1 MPFLRLP
8 MHSTFV
14 LSAGQ
19 WLFDLGLALVRA
31 RRVPIN
37 YLLHA
42 ADVVDPV
49 ADPVLGSYRFLTQ
62 SWEAKRPLYEQI
74 LARLSATYRLV
85 PTMEFVRHVI

>member
-1 MPFLRLP
+1 MPLLRLP

-14 LSAGQ
+14 LSAGR
-19 WLFDLGLALVRA
+19 WLFDLGFALARA

-49 ADPVLGSYRFLTQ
+49 ADPALASYKFLTQ
-62 SWEAKRPLYEQI
+62 SWEAKRPLYEHI
-74 LARLSATYRLV
+74 LRTLSTAYCLV
-85 PTMEFVRHVI
+85 PTSEFLDAP

>member
-14 LSAGQ
+14 LSAGR
-19 WLFDLGLALVRA
+19 WLFDLGLALAHV

-42 ADVVDPV
+42 ADVVDPIS
-49 ADPVLGSYRFLTQ
+49 DPALASYRFLTRP
-62 SWEAKRPLYEQI
+62 WEQKRPLYEYM
-74 LARLSATYRLV
+74 LGRLSAFYRLI
-85 PTMEFVRHVI
+85 PTKELLESW